1 MRILAKSDIGKAR
14 EMNQDSYY
22 ISDLDKDELR
32 LYILAD
38 GMGGYKGGEIA
49 SSLAVASSRNYI
61 VNNFK
66 KCKKDRESILKL
78 IQESV
83 EYANKVVY
91 EKSSE
96 DPEIHDMGTTLDV
109 CLIYNNKMF
118 IGHVGDSRVY
128 RIRKNIMRKLTTDHS
143 YVEKLLREG
152 TITKEEAY
160 NHPKKNM
167 LMKALGC
174 NSFVEPD
181 VICKGFL
188 KDDIVLMC
196 SDGLTNMLR
205 DNEIY
210 NILLNNPDKPEEA
223 LIKNAN
229 DLGGYDNITLVIIDN
244 IDVGEEETKE
254 R

>member
-22 ISDLDKDELR
+22 VSDLEKDEIK

-49 SSLAVASSRNYI
+49 SSLAVASVRNHI
-61 VNNFK
+61 FNNFK
-66 KCKKDRESILKL
+66 NVKKDRESILEL
-78 IQESV
+78 IREAV

-91 EKSSE
+91 EKSAEDSE
-96 DPEIHDMGTTLDV
+96 LQDMGTTLDV
-109 CLIYNNKMF
+109 CLLYNNKAF

-128 RIRKNIMRKLTTDHS
+128 RIRKNIIRKLTTDHS
-143 YVEKLLREG
+143 YVEKLVREG

-167 LMKALGC
+167 LMKALGTDIP
-174 NSFVEPD
+174 VKPD
-181 VICKGFL
+181 LIVKGFL
-188 KDDIVLMC
+188 KDDILLMC

-210 NILLNNPDKPEEA
+210 NLLLNNPESPEEA

-229 DLGGYDNITLVIIDN
+229 DLGGYDNITTIIIDN
-244 IDVGEEETKE
+244 IDVSDETKE
-254 R
+254 K